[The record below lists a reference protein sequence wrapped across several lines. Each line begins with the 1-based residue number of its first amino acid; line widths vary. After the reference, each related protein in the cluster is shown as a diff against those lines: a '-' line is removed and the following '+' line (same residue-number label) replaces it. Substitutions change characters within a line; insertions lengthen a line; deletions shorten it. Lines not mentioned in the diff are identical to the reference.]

1 MPKSQTGIF
10 RTACYKIICITPLHG
25 PKLLLSIQHILHIE
39 GSSVHQSILIQIK
52 AFIMKGIAAIL

>member
-1 MPKSQTGIF
+1 MSKSQTGIF

-39 GSSVHQSILIQIK
+39 DRSVHQRILIQVK
-52 AFIMKGIAAIL
+52 AFIVRE